1 MEFSGVFWKLYAAAE
16 RRPRVISQRGGTRSG
31 KTFSTLQFLH
41 LVIPEADGPGD
52 VTSVVSETIPHL
64 KRGAVRDFERIVG
77 RPLSACGEWN
87 ASTLTWTYA
96 NGARLEFFSTDSPDK
111 VMGPA
116 RKRLFCNECNHIRY
130 ETYRQLAVRTTG
142 LILLDYN
149 PAAMF
154 WAIEKVETRADCVC
168 IRTTYEDNRDFL
180 SADQVA
186 EIESNRGDE
195 KWWKVYG
202 LGEIGTLEGAV
213 YDFDTIDALPE
224 ERSSLVEVQG
234 LDFGFTNDPT
244 ARVQVLADTGRKVL
258 YCRQRCYRTRM
269 LNSDIIADL
278 KADGVPP
285 NVEVFA
291 DCAEPKSIEEIRRAG
306 FRIMPCDKDAPV
318 KSDKLAFQLQWMRGW
333 RLLVTKDSLDLI
345 EELRN
350 YTWAQ
355 DKDGH
360 PLNWPVDR
368 FNHLLDALRYAV
380 WTKFGRNAGRG
391 QYRIT
396 IRKNIYGHD

>member
-1 MEFSGVFWKLYAAAE
+1 MEFSGVFWKLYAAAA

-41 LVIPEADGPGD
+41 LVIPMSDGPGD
-52 VTSVVSETIPHL
+52 VTSVVSETLPHL

-77 RPLSACGEWN
+77 RPLSACDEWN

-96 NGARLEFFSTDSPDK
+96 NGARLEFFSADSPDM

-116 RKRLFCNECNHIRY
+116 RKRLFVNECNHIRY
-130 ETYRQLAVRTTG
+130 ETYRQMAVRTTG

-154 WAIEKVETRADCVC
+154 WAIEKVEPRVDCVC
-168 IRTTYEDNRDFL
+168 IRTTYEDNLDFL

-202 LGEIGTLEGAV
+202 LGEIGTLKGTV

-269 LNSDIIADL
+269 LNSDIVADL

-318 KSDKLAFQLQWMRGW
+318 KSDKLAFQLQWMMGW

-355 DKDGH
+355 DKDGK

-380 WTKFGRNAGRG
+380 WTKFGRDAGRG

>member
-1 MEFSGVFWKLYAAAE
+1 MEFSGVFWKLYAAAA

-41 LVIPEADGPGD
+41 LVIPEADVPGD
-52 VTSVVSETIPHL
+52 VTSVVSETLPHL
-64 KRGAVRDFERIVG
+64 KRGAVRDFERIVE
-77 RPLSACGEWN
+77 RPLSACDEWN

-96 NGARLEFFSTDSPDK
+96 NGARLEFFSADSPDK

-116 RKRLFCNECNHIRY
+116 RKRLFVNECNHIRY
-130 ETYRQLAVRTTG
+130 ETYRQMAVRTTG

-154 WAIEKVETRADCVC
+154 WAIEKVEPRADCVC
-168 IRTTYEDNRDFL
+168 IRTTYEDNLDFL

-202 LGEIGTLEGAV
+202 LGEIGTLEGTV

-269 LNSDIIADL
+269 LNSDIVADL

-355 DKDGH
+355 DRDGN

-380 WTKFGRNAGRG
+380 WTKFGRDAGRG

>member
-1 MEFSGVFWKLYAAAE
+1 MEFSRVFWKLYAAAA
-16 RRPRVISQRGGTRSG
+16 RCPRIVSQRGGTRSG
-31 KTFSTLQFLH
+31 KTYSTLQFLH
-41 LVIPEADGPGD
+41 LVIPRSDVPGD
-52 VTSVVSETIPHL
+52 VTSVVSETLPHL
-64 KRGAVRDFERIVG
+64 KRGAVRDFERIVE
-77 RPLSACGEWN
+77 RPLSACDEWN

-96 NGARLEFFSTDSPDK
+96 NGARLEFFSADSPDK

-116 RKRLFCNECNHIRY
+116 RKRLFVNECNHIRY
-130 ETYRQLAVRTTG
+130 ETYRQMAVRTTG

-154 WAIEKVETRADCVC
+154 WAIEKVEPRADCVC
-168 IRTTYEDNRDFL
+168 IRTTYEDNLDFL

-202 LGEIGTLEGAV
+202 LGEIGTLEGTV

-355 DKDGH
+355 DRDGN

-380 WTKFGRNAGRG
+380 WTKFGRDAGRG

>member
-1 MEFSGVFWKLYAAAE
+1 MEFSGVFWKLYAAAA

-52 VTSVVSETIPHL
+52 VTSVVSETLPHL

-96 NGARLEFFSTDSPDK
+96 NGARLEFFSADSPDK

-116 RKRLFCNECNHIRY
+116 RKRLFVNECNHIRY

-154 WAIEKVETRADCVC
+154 WAIEKVEPRADCVC

-234 LDFGFTNDPT
+234 LDFGFTNSLT
-244 ARVQVLADTGRKVL
+244 ARVQVLADTRRKVL

-269 LNSDIIADL
+269 LNSDIVADL

-306 FRIMPCDKDAPV
+306 FRIMECDKNAPV

-355 DKDGH
+355 DRDGN
-360 PLNWPVDR
+360 PLNWPVGR
-368 FNHLLDALRYAV
+368 FDHLLDALRYAV
-380 WTKFGRNAGRG
+380 WTKFGRDAGRG

>member
-1 MEFSGVFWKLYAAAE
+1 MEFSGVFWKLYAAAAL
-16 RRPRVISQRGGTRSG
+16 RPRIVSQRGGTRSG
-31 KTFSTLQFLH
+31 KTYSTLQFLH
-41 LVIPEADGPGD
+41 LVIPMSDGPGD
-52 VTSVVSETIPHL
+52 VTSVVSETLPHL

-96 NGARLEFFSTDSPDK
+96 NGARLEFFSADSPDK

-116 RKRLFCNECNHIRY
+116 RKRLFVNECNHIRY

-154 WAIEKVETRADCVC
+154 WAIEKVEPRADCVC

-355 DKDGH
+355 DRDGN

>member
-1 MEFSGVFWKLYAAAE
+1 MEFSGVFWKIYNAAA
-16 RRPRVISQRGGTRSG
+16 RKPRIISQRGGTRSG

-41 LVIPEADGPGD
+41 LLVPKADGPGD
-52 VTSVVSETIPHL
+52 VTSVVSETLPHL

-77 RPLSACGEWN
+77 RPLGACPEWN
-87 ASTLTWTYA
+87 ASNLTWTYP
-96 NGARLEFFSTDSPDK
+96 NGARLEFFSADSPGK

-116 RKRLFCNECNHIRY
+116 RKRLFVNECNHIGY
-130 ETYRQLAVRTTG
+130 ETYRQMAVRTTG

-149 PAAMF
+149 PAAVF
-154 WAIEKVETRADCVC
+154 WAIERVETREDCVC
-168 IRTTYEDNRDFL
+168 IRTTYLDNRDFL
-180 SADQVA
+180 TREQVA
-186 EIESNRGDE
+186 EIEGNKSDAN
-195 KWWKVYG
+195 WWKVYG
-202 LGEIGTLEGAV
+202 LGEIGTLEGTV
-213 YDFDTIDALPE
+213 YDFDTIDELPE
-224 ERSSLVEVQG
+224 ERSSLIEVQG

-244 ARVQVLADTGRKVL
+244 ARVQVLADTGRKTL

-269 LNSDIIADL
+269 LNSDIIDDL
-278 KADGVPP
+278 KGDKIGPY
-285 NVEVFA
+285 VEIFA

-306 FRIMPCDKDAPV
+306 FRVVACDKDAPV

-345 EELRN
+345 NELRN

-355 DKDGH
+355 DADGK
-360 PLNWPVDR
+360 PLNYPIDR

-380 WTKFGRNAGRG
+380 WTKFGRDAGRG

-396 IRKNIYGHD
+396 IRKNKYGHY

>member
-1 MEFSGVFWKLYAAAE
+1 MEFSGVFWKLYAAAA

-31 KTFSTLQFLH
+31 KTYSTLQFLH
-41 LVIPEADGPGD
+41 LVITVSDGPGD
-52 VTSVVSETIPHL
+52 VTSVVSETLPHL

-87 ASTLTWTYA
+87 ASALTWTYA
-96 NGARLEFFSTDSPDK
+96 NGARLEFFSADSPDK

-116 RKRLFCNECNHIRY
+116 RKRLFVNECNHIRY

-154 WAIEKVETRADCVC
+154 WAIEKVEPRADCVC

-202 LGEIGTLEGAV
+202 LGEIGTLEGTV

-224 ERSSLVEVQG
+224 ERSSFVEVQG

-355 DKDGH
+355 DRDGN

-380 WTKFGRNAGRG
+380 WTKFGRDAGRG

>member
-1 MEFSGVFWKLYAAAE
+1 MEFSGVFWKLYAAAA
-16 RRPRVISQRGGTRSG
+16 RRPRIISQRGGTRSG

-52 VTSVVSETIPHL
+52 VTSVVSETLPHL

-96 NGARLEFFSTDSPDK
+96 NGARLEFFSADSPDK

-186 EIESNRGDE
+186 EIESNRGDA

-244 ARVQVLADTGRKVL
+244 ARVQVLADTGRRVI

-291 DCAEPKSIEEIRRAG
+291 DCVEPKSIEEIRRAG
-306 FRIMPCDKDAPV
+306 FRIMPCNKDAPA
-318 KSDKLAFQLQWMRGW
+318 KFDKLAFQLQWMRGW

-380 WTKFGRNAGRG
+380 WTKFGRKAGRG

>member
-1 MEFSGVFWKLYAAAE
+1 MELSGVFWKLYAAAAH
-16 RRPRVISQRGGTRSG
+16 RPRVISQRGGTRSG

-52 VTSVVSETIPHL
+52 VTSVVSETLPHL

-96 NGARLEFFSTDSPDK
+96 NGARLEFFSADSPDK

-213 YDFDTIDALPE
+213 YDFDTVDALPE

-355 DKDGH
+355 DRDGH

>member
-52 VTSVVSETIPHL
+52 VTSVVSETLPHL

-96 NGARLEFFSTDSPDK
+96 NGARLEFFSADSPDK

-116 RKRLFCNECNHIRY
+116 RKRLFVNECNHIRY
-130 ETYRQLAVRTTG
+130 ETYRQMAVRTTG

-154 WAIEKVETRADCVC
+154 WAIEKVEPRADCVC
-168 IRTTYEDNRDFL
+168 IRTTYEDNLDFL

-202 LGEIGTLEGAV
+202 LGEIGTLEGTV

-244 ARVQVLADTGRKVL
+244 ARVQVLADTRRKVL

-269 LNSDIIADL
+269 LNSDIVADL

-355 DKDGH
+355 DRDGN
-360 PLNWPVDR
+360 PLNWPVGR
-368 FNHLLDALRYAV
+368 FDHLLDALRYAV
-380 WTKFGRNAGRG
+380 WTKFGRDAGRG